1 MLYLY
6 LAYWT
11 TSGRLSGE
19 QLSLLNQAFSS
30 LSTFFCDF
38 FDSYC
43 KSLQKRLGI
52 TINAIVQ
59 GRRER
64 GVLPIPWGNSFRLQP
79 PPPPPVMIVWQR
91 SYNPLSKISMNITFT
106 RAQAINSLSTY
117 WTNPSVFRPLIKKH
131 EIKII

>member
-11 TSGRLSGE
+11 TSGGLSGE
-19 QLSLLNQAFSS
+19 QLSLLNEAFSF

-38 FDSYC
+38 FDSYY

-64 GVLPIPWGNSFRLQP
+64 GERGVLPFPWDNLFRLQP
-79 PPPPPVMIVWQR
+79 P
-91 SYNPLSKISMNITFT
+91 LSRND
-106 RAQAINSLSTY
+106 SL
-117 WTNPSVFRPLIKKH
+117 V
-131 EIKII
+131 

>member
-11 TSGRLSGE
+11 TSGELSGE
-19 QLSLLNQAFSS
+19 QVSLLNQAFSS
-30 LSTFFCDF
+30 LSTFFCDS

-59 GRRER
+59 GAAREGR
-64 GVLPIPWGNSFRLQP
+64 GVPPFPWDNSFRLHPPRNDSLAMILQSIVEDQHEYNFHSRSGDKQP
-79 PPPPPVMIVWQR
+79 F
-91 SYNPLSKISMNITFT
+91 NILDK
-106 RAQAINSLSTY
+106 RLR
-117 WTNPSVFRPLIKKH
+117 V
-131 EIKII
+131 